1 MAVLVGRRCGSAR
14 SSRGAHHA
22 GPCLSST
29 RNGVWAAAAGTSRA
43 AAQIWGAGG
52 WRGLAPGGPDVRS
65 GEGAGPRWA
74 PPGVGGQEGQ
84 GGGAR
89 MSCLQTPGPRPAT
102 RRGPC
107 RPPARCSPGASST
120 SEGAGHGGGR
130 GSRAQVGM
138 VRPDGLRV
146 EPWWPRAP
154 GRPHGPAPPGASSPG
169 GSDAPESG
177 PFADTAQ
184 GRRAHCRGR
193 QPGLCALPAARPQEL
208 LCSPS
213 CAAPGRPPGPP
224 RPPFNAAFGPE
235 AEASPHEPRH
245 PLPEPTR
252 RSVPVTGTG
261 PGPGPAKRLPCEH
274 LPWASP
280 VGTGSRAGPGVGPR
294 PGP

>member
-1 MAVLVGRRCGSAR
+1 M
-14 SSRGAHHA
+14 
-22 GPCLSST
+22 
-29 RNGVWAAAAGTSRA
+29 
-43 AAQIWGAGG
+43 WGAGG

-154 GRPHGPAPPGASSPG
+154 DAPTARPFRAPPARAARTPLRAARSPTQHRDGGRIAEGASPASAPCRPPDHRNCSARPRARLRGGLPAPLVLPSTRPS
-169 GSDAPESG
+169 
-177 PFADTAQ
+177 
-184 GRRAHCRGR
+184 GRRPKPRHTSLATLF
-193 QPGLCALPAARPQEL
+193 QNLLAARCP
-208 LCSPS
+208 
-213 CAAPGRPPGPP
+213 
-224 RPPFNAAFGPE
+224 
-235 AEASPHEPRH
+235 
-245 PLPEPTR
+245 
-252 RSVPVTGTG
+252 
-261 PGPGPAKRLPCEH
+261 
-274 LPWASP
+274 
-280 VGTGSRAGPGVGPR
+280 
-294 PGP
+294 